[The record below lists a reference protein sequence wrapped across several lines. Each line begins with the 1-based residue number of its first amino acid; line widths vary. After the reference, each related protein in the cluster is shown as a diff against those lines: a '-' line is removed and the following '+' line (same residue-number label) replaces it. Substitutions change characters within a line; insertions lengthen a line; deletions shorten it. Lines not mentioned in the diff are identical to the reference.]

1 MGSSDTDTDSKAVD
15 SRQQAVSIAKM
26 ANLGLYS
33 VTAFILLDANGAC
46 ILSKYYDP
54 LHPASTT
61 AAAPLSASADPKK
74 SAIVSAPS
82 ASSSAS
88 TSSLQGYANPFKT
101 TKDQRAFERGL
112 FEKTRKATGD
122 IILFN
127 NHLCLYKSSIDLTF
141 YIVGPECE
149 NEIMLQNVLYA
160 FFEAVSLLLRH
171 QIEKRS
177 ILENLDL
184 VVLALDETVDDGIIL
199 ETDYTAIASRCSRP
213 RADPALN
220 LSELKIDEASLLAA
234 FSTVRDRVTSRLA
247 QM

>member
-1 MGSSDTDTDSKAVD
+1 MGDTDTDSKAVD

-122 IILFN
+122 IILN

-160 FFEAVSLLLRH
+160 FFEAASLLLRP
-171 QIEKRS
+171 QTEKRS